1 MDLIS
6 SNKITSPLIKIFWI
20 TVGWTL
26 VALFKFFS
34 GYSTI
39 IDPKFQCEFAGL
51 DIILYLKST
60 LITGVVAGMI
70 GGSVVVFVWEKWLR
84 TKSYKWTL
92 TSIFVVT
99 F

>member
-26 VALFKFFS
+26 VALFIFFS
-34 GYSTI
+34 GYSTT
-39 IDPKFQCEFAGL
+39 IDPKFQCEYAEL
-51 DIILYLKST
+51 DWILYLKST
-60 LITGVVAGMI
+60 LVTGVLVGVI

-84 TKSYKWTL
+84 TKSYGWAL
-92 TSIFVVT
+92 SSFFGVT

>member
-39 IDPKFQCEFAGL
+39 IDTKFQCEFAGL

-60 LITGVVAGMI
+60 LIAGVVVGMI
-70 GGSVVVFVWEKWLR
+70 GGSVVVFVWEKWC
-84 TKSYKWTL
+84 
-92 TSIFVVT
+92 TS
-99 F
+99 